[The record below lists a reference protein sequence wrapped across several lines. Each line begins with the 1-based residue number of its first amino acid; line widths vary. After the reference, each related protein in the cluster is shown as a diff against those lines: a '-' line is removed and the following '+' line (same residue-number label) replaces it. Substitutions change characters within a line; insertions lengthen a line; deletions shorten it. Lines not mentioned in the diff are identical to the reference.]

1 MEKPRLEM
9 FAEHRGLPSSIR
21 NSFLARPLRKAS
33 RSFFFPVN
41 LLTWSVRAALSVF
54 SRLISLLAIPRA
66 AFRLALSCSSL
77 VTEANFSSAS
87 LIFSASSRS
96 FFCWASLT
104 LPAGYSEIR
113 CRNKQ
118 GEKQASGSHQTY
130 LRSPPLPLSASPEPA
145 SSSARLE
152 YASVPVLSSEP
163 QDHRSSAKNQSTK
176 CQK

>member
-1 MEKPRLEM
+1 MEKPQLEM
-9 FAEHRGLPSSIR
+9 FAKHRGLPSSIR

-54 SRLISLLAIPRA
+54 SRLTSLLAIPRA
-66 AFRLALSCSSL
+66 AFRLVLSCSSL

-104 LPAGYSEIR
+104 LPASYIKIR
-113 CRNKQ
+113 FWNKRR
-118 GEKQASGSHQTY
+118 EKAVVKV
-130 LRSPPLPLSASPEPA
+130 SPNIPSVSSFAFVSFSWTSFKL
-145 SSSARLE
+145 SSSWVCLF
-152 YASVPVLSSEP
+152 SSSE
-163 QDHRSSAKNQSTK
+163 
-176 CQK
+176 

>member
-1 MEKPRLEM
+1 MEKPQLEM
-9 FAEHRGLPSSIR
+9 FAKHRGLPSSIR

-54 SRLISLLAIPRA
+54 SRLTSLLAIPRA

-87 LIFSASSRS
+87 LIFLASSRS

-104 LPAGYSEIR
+104 LPASYSKIR
-113 CRNKQ
+113 FWNKQ
-118 GEKQASGSHQTY
+118 GEKQSSGSHQTY
-130 LRSPPLPLSASPEPA
+130 LRSPPLPSSASPEPA
-145 SSSARLE
+145 SSSARVE
-152 YASVPVLSSEP
+152 CACFPAQSSEP
-163 QDHRSSAKNQSTK
+163 QDHKSSAKNQSTK
-176 CQK
+176 CQI

>member
-1 MEKPRLEM
+1 MEKPQLEM
-9 FAEHRGLPSSIR
+9 FAKHRGLPSSIR

-33 RSFFFPVN
+33 RSVFFPVN
-41 LLTWSVRAALSVF
+41 LLTWSVRVALSVF
-54 SRLISLLAIPRA
+54 SRLTSLLAIPRA
-66 AFRLALSCSSL
+66 AFRLVLSCSSL

-104 LPAGYSEIR
+104 LPASYSKVR
-113 CRNKQ
+113 FGNKQ
-118 GEKQASGSHQTY
+118 GEKQSSRSHQTY

-152 YASVPVLSSEP
+152 YVFVPALSSEP

-176 CQK
+176 RQM

>member
-9 FAEHRGLPSSIR
+9 IAEHKGLPSSIR
-21 NSFLARPLRKAS
+21 NSFLAKPLRKAS
-33 RSFFFPVN
+33 RSFLF
-41 LLTWSVRAALSVF
+41 
-54 SRLISLLAIPRA
+54 PRA
-66 AFRLALSCSSL
+66 AFRLVFSCSSL

-104 LPAGYSEIR
+104 LPASYSKIR
-113 CRNKQ
+113 FWNKQ
-118 GEKQASGSHQTY
+118 GEKQSSGSHQTY

-152 YASVPVLSSEP
+152 YVFVPALSSEP
-163 QDHRSSAKNQSTK
+163 QDHRSSVKNQSTK
-176 CQK
+176 CQI

>member
-1 MEKPRLEM
+1 MI
-9 FAEHRGLPSSIR
+9 AEHRGLPSSIR

-33 RSFFFPVN
+33 RSFFF
-41 LLTWSVRAALSVF
+41 S
-54 SRLISLLAIPRA
+54 RA
-66 AFRLALSCSSL
+66 AFRLVFSCSSL

-104 LPAGYSEIR
+104 LPASYSEIR

-118 GEKQASGSHQTY
+118 GEKQSSGSHQTY

-152 YASVPVLSSEP
+152 YVFVPTLSSEP

-176 CQK
+176 RQT

>member
-1 MEKPRLEM
+1 MI
-9 FAEHRGLPSSIR
+9 AEHRGLPSSIR

-33 RSFFFPVN
+33 RPFFF
-41 LLTWSVRAALSVF
+41 S
-54 SRLISLLAIPRA
+54 RA
-66 AFRLALSCSSL
+66 AFRLVFSCSSL

-104 LPAGYSEIR
+104 LPASYSEIR

-118 GEKQASGSHQTY
+118 GEKQSSGSHQTY

-152 YASVPVLSSEP
+152 YACAPALSNEP
-163 QDHRSSAKNQSTK
+163 QDHKSSAKNQSTK
-176 CQK
+176 CQI

>member
-9 FAEHRGLPSSIR
+9 IAEHRDLPSSIR

-33 RSFFFPVN
+33 SSVFFSVN
-41 LLTWSVRAALSVF
+41 LLTWSVKAALSVL
-54 SRLISLLAIPRA
+54 SRLTSLLAIPRA
-66 AFRLALSCSSL
+66 VFRLVLSCSSL

-104 LPAGYSEIR
+104 LPASYSEIR

-118 GEKQASGSHQTY
+118 GEKQSSGSHQTY

-152 YASVPVLSSEP
+152 YVFVPALSSEP
-163 QDHRSSAKNQSTK
+163 QDHKSSAKNQSTK
-176 CQK
+176 CQI